1 MAGDVGMRRVGFI
14 TAKTVKPG
22 GKPSGPSRGFSARKD
37 RRVSAPA
44 LIVAMLDEL
53 VREGVACITHELLA
67 RRSGLKCSTVRD
79 ALCEIRKDG
88 WRWPEVKPAAVEK
101 DSEEG
106 LTDEVIRERAEAE
119 QKKSLLES
127 RDASKGFAPGVVVAK
142 DAVEKNRFYVL
153 REVLADAERRGLI
166 RGTRYRRAWDRLAS
180 KGAGEA
186 AGDGCNA
193 GDATTGLGRAAG

>member
-14 TAKTVKPG
+14 TAKAVKAN

-37 RRVSAPA
+37 RGVSAPVF
-44 LIVAMLDEL
+44 LTMVLDEL
-53 VREGVACITHELLA
+53 VREGVESLTCELITA
-67 RRSGLKCSTVRD
+67 RSGLKYGTVRS
-79 ALCEIRKDG
+79 ALCEIRKSG
-88 WRWPEVKPAAVEK
+88 WRWPEIKAVRDK
-101 DSEEG
+101 QEESG
-106 LTDEVIRERAEAE
+106 LTDEVIRKRAEAE

-193 GDATTGLGRAAG
+193 RDATATTGRAAG